1 MNVEYAMD
9 QVLIGKEENVIAKD
23 KSLIVSVSV
32 VQESVKTL
40 VVFVTDKEY
49 VLI

>member
-9 QVLIGKEENVIAKD
+9 QVLIGKEENVIAKE
-23 KSLIVSVSV
+23 KLQIVGVSV
-32 VQESVKTL
+32 VQEYVKTL
-40 VVFVTDKEY
+40 VVFAVVQEY